1 MVTNIKYFGG
11 FMLTL
16 ELNNSHHVSLNLEQ
30 VSKFRDELLTLKD
43 SWIDEKSQKFIF
55 LNLPENHLQIDL
67 ILGNLFPVSP
77 FLYADLCKFLGKKHF
92 LKEKTI
98 QSYSGFIKSFF
109 LAYSVRFWEVSEK
122 NIHEFMQS
130 FIHKK
135 NPANSTIHLM
145 ISALQFF
152 FRDGLG
158 VLPDLQIS
166 RPKKEKV
173 YPDILNKEEIKKILQ
188 STENP
193 KHKAL
198 LGLVYSSGLR
208 VSEVVNLK
216 ISDIDKERRV
226 LKVASGDKNVRT
238 TILSEMG
245 VKIVEN
251 YVSQLENPHYL
262 FPGQNLLK
270 PISIRSA
277 EKIFEAASKKAGIQ
291 KKVSIHSLR
300 HAFAIHLLQ
309 EGLDVKHLQTLLG
322 HKNLQ
327 TTQVYK
333 SLATP
338 EQELLKTGT

>member
-1 MVTNIKYFGG
+1 
-11 FMLTL
+11 MLTV
-16 ELNNSHHVSLNLEQ
+16 ELNNSHHISLNLKQ
-30 VSKFRDELLTLKD
+30 VEDFRDELLTLKE
-43 SWIDEKSQKFIF
+43 SWIEEKSQKFTF

-67 ILGNLFPVSP
+67 ILGDSFPVSS
-77 FLYADLCKFLGKKHF
+77 FIYADICKFLGKKHH

-98 QSYSGFIKSFF
+98 QSYSGFIKTFF
-109 LAYSVRFWEVSEK
+109 THFSIRFWEVSEK
-122 NIHEFMQS
+122 EIHEFIQT
-130 FIHKK
+130 IIQKK

-152 FRDGLG
+152 FRDALG

-173 YPDILNKEEIKKILQ
+173 YPEILNKEEVKKILQ

-216 ISDIDKERRV
+216 LSDIDKEKRI
-226 LKVASGDKNVRT
+226 LKVASSEKNVRT

-251 YVSQLENPHYL
+251 YLNQLENPHYL
-262 FPGQNLLK
+262 FPGQNLLR
-270 PISIRSA
+270 PLSIRSA

-309 EGLDVKHLQTLLG
+309 EGLDVKYLQNLLG

-333 SLATP
+333 VLVDSP
-338 EQELLKTGT
+338 EQLMRTGT